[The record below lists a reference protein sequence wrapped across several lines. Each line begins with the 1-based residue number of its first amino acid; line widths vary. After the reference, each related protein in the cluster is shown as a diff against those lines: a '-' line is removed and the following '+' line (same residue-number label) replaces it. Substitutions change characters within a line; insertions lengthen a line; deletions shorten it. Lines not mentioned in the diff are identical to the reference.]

1 MRPPAELDLPLALDR
16 AAGLPLHQ
24 QLAAAL
30 RSAVLDGLLPPGSRV
45 PPSRLLGTQLRIARS
60 TVLTAYEQLT
70 GEGYLESRHGSGT
83 FVPEQVHRVP
93 TQHPRP
99 AGASTADDTA
109 DDTPDRAA
117 VDLRPGRPDT
127 RRLVDGA
134 WRAAWR
140 DATGRDVPPVEPP
153 AQGLPALREQIAA
166 HLRAARGVIAD
177 PADVLVTA
185 GTGDGLA
192 LIAHALGGPPPRLV
206 AVEDP
211 GYPAARRILTR
222 LGWTVQPVPVDDDG
236 LLVDRLPD
244 LPVPPHLVLVTPS
257 HQYPLGG
264 CLPVSRRL
272 DLLSWARRTG
282 GVIVEDDYDS
292 EYRFGAAPLPALAAL
307 DGDGQVVHLG
317 TFSKVLSPWLRA
329 GYLLAPPGLRRTLVA
344 VRDDLGTPVSGITQ
358 QALSTYL
365 ASGAVQRHIAR
376 ARRDYGHRR
385 RHLTLLLAA
394 HPHLQLRGTRAGL
407 HAVIDLPAGTDVPAV
422 LRRCA
427 RSGFLLADLRDYDAL
442 PHAVTRPGVA
452 LGYGDATLD
461 ELERAVTALASAA
474 REAPLD

>member
-329 GYLLAPPGLRRTLVA
+329 GYLLA
-344 VRDDLGTPVSGITQ
+344 
-358 QALSTYL
+358 
-365 ASGAVQRHIAR
+365 
-376 ARRDYGHRR
+376 
-385 RHLTLLLAA
+385 A

-442 PHAVTRPGVA
+442 PHAATRPGVA